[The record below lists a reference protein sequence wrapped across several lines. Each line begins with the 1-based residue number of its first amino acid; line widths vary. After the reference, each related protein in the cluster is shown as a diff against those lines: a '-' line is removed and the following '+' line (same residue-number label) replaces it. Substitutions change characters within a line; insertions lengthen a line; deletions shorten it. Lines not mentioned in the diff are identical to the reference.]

1 MKSMALCEGYTI
13 SASDVIICPFVWMT
27 SRVKPTVITQ
37 RAKIVVKNIIGE
49 QQEVSCIEP

>member
-13 SASDVIICPFVWMT
+13 SASDVIICPFVWIT
-27 SRVKPTVITQ
+27 SRVKPIVITS